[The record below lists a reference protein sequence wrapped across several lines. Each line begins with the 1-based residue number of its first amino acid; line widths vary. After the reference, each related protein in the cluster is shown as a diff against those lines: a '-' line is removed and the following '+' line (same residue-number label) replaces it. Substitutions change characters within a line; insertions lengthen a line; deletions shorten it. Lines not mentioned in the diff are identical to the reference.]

1 MYTGASNDNGSAR
14 PLGDSVVY
22 PLYHAQ
28 DSSSTPRREGR
39 VAEWACSLSLN
50 QPSHGPLALIQPVS
64 RLSGVVIP
72 GELTSYGP
80 LFDAR
85 HFLYLFSFHYVLH
98 SEIPMLHSLRLR
110 AGFLLLTALLLPL
123 TACDSGGS
131 NDDEPEVAEGRV
143 NVSISGEA
151 SSSFEG
157 FAYFYEAT
165 DPDPDSDDTVFGLV
179 LSSTDTE
186 NPGTSSQFIFIAR
199 QSSRPGT
206 GTYDFVDLESDADS
220 DDLDADRFAAWVSPA
235 TSDESVFGFYFS
247 NGGTL
252 TIDRSSDDG
261 VAGRFEINATGFQ
274 FSSESQEPEEINVT
288 IEGAFDANPSPS
300 PFFPFGDDPTS

>member
-1 MYTGASNDNGSAR
+1 
-14 PLGDSVVY
+14 
-22 PLYHAQ
+22 
-28 DSSSTPRREGR
+28 
-39 VAEWACSLSLN
+39 
-50 QPSHGPLALIQPVS
+50 
-64 RLSGVVIP
+64 
-72 GELTSYGP
+72 
-80 LFDAR
+80 
-85 HFLYLFSFHYVLH
+85 
-98 SEIPMLHSLRLR
+98 MLHSIRLC
-110 AGFLLLTALLLPL
+110 AGFLLLAALLLPL

-143 NVSISGEA
+143 NVSVGGEA
-151 SSSFEG
+151 SGSFEG

-186 NPGTSSQFIFIAR
+186 NPGTNSQFIFIAR

-206 GTYDFVDLESDADS
+206 GTYDFVDLQSDADS
-220 DDLDADRFAAWVSPA
+220 DDLEADRFAAWVSPA
-235 TSDESVFGFYFS
+235 ISDESVFGFYFS

-261 VAGRFEINATGFQ
+261 VAGSFEINATGFQ
-274 FSSESQEPEEINVT
+274 FTSGSQEPEEINVT

-300 PFFPFGDDPTS
+300 SFFPFGDDPTS